1 MQKHDWSARLPE
13 ASLVGM
19 ARNLR
24 RNWFFPVSALAY
36 FLSET
41 RGAEYNVQEGALALA
56 FLVLCAVSTQS
67 ADLWRVT
74 RTLPWYLQ
82 FWALLSA
89 AGAAWHC
96 YAFGAVMFPGQPL
109 LVALARICRGY
120 WRCAVGWGD
129 FRFSMSACRTSGGRS
144 GGWLASCGCSLICT
158 GRSACSTR

>member
-1 MQKHDWSARLPE
+1 MQKHDWIARLPE

-74 RTLPWYLQ
+74 RTLHGICSFGRCFLRRVRRGI
-82 FWALLSA
+82 ATLSA
-89 AGAAWHC
+89 
-96 YAFGAVMFPGQPL
+96 
-109 LVALARICRGY
+109 R
-120 WRCAVGWGD
+120 
-129 FRFSMSACRTSGGRS
+129 
-144 GGWLASCGCSLICT
+144 
-158 GRSACSTR
+158 

>member
-1 MQKHDWSARLPE
+1 MQKHDWIARLPE

-89 AGAAWHC
+89 ALQMVDAK
-96 YAFGAVMFPGQPL
+96 FNFL
-109 LVALARICRGY
+109 SI
-120 WRCAVGWGD
+120 
-129 FRFSMSACRTSGGRS
+129 T
-144 GGWLASCGCSLICT
+144 
-158 GRSACSTR
+158 